1 MLKSAKTG
9 QYLGILE
16 RSGQD
21 VLHLFDYS
29 FNRSRELVFIKSPG
43 DKAGTWKFLNLASG
57 MFIGRVS
64 KVRMLNNHDVSI
76 PTSPSRCSET
86 EDARV
91 CSFDR

>member
-16 RSGQD
+16 RSGQN

-29 FNRSRELVFIKSPG
+29 FNRSRELIFIKSPG

-64 KVRMLNNHDVSI
+64 KVRIVMQSVECHLTFPLRRNPRHKG
-76 PTSPSRCSET
+76 
-86 EDARV
+86 A
-91 CSFDR
+91 FF